1 MASAGEAGAQGR
13 TGGMGK
19 VLARWAPYGSQ
30 MEEEISPPPPYLTTV
45 VWIETK
51 QGIESLFVLLSQSP

>member
-19 VLARWAPYGSQ
+19 VLARWAPYGSP
-30 MEEEISPPPPYLTTV
+30 MEEEISPPLTLLRLCGLRLSK
-45 VWIETK
+45 ELNL
-51 QGIESLFVLLSQSP
+51 SLCC